1 MLLHTRSDRPVDPL
15 TVDVLRL
22 VDRVL
27 NKNAIRYFIGGASAR
42 DLLLSNVLG
51 FEIERA
57 IRDIDFAIAA
67 PPGHTDACE
76 LPAVARR
83 SRSAT
88 DQPGARADD
97 GADAP
102 KRRGNAGGGE

>member
-27 NKNAIRYFIGGASAR
+27 NKNAIRYFVGGASAR

-57 IRDIDFAIAA
+57 TRDIDFAIAA
-67 PPGHTDACE
+67 PSWS
-76 LPAVARR
+76 LFN
-83 SRSAT
+83 
-88 DQPGARADD
+88 
-97 GADAP
+97 
-102 KRRGNAGGGE
+102 K